1 MTKKGVKFVVSFPGR
16 WPWWPAIGV
25 FLLLTSCMS
34 HKGESMD
41 KEVEHADEEFS
52 IKTPAKKEIEHTHEE
67 FSEKILAE
75 KDIEYTDEGFSIK
88 IPAGVEVEKKMVID
102 FLLYYFRIGE
112 EHFLTAYV
120 GNSPSYRSTY
130 AQENTI
136 EKTGLI
142 NNVPFKRVEFKGRN
156 GQKRLEILFRFPSN
170 RFWPKY
176 MHFIYEDIPSN
187 LESIA
192 EIIMNSLKEEDL
204 PSPILRKQ

>member
-1 MTKKGVKFVVSFPGR
+1 MSLRERQISIKGAKFFVSFQD
-16 WPWWPAIGV
+16 WWPLIGV

-34 HKGESMD
+34 HNGESMD
-41 KEVEHADEEFS
+41 KEIEHADEGFGV
-52 IKTPAKKEIEHTHEE
+52 KTY
-67 FSEKILAE
+67 AE
-75 KDIEYTDEGFSIK
+75 KGMEYTDEGFSIK
-88 IPAGVEVEKKMVID
+88 IPAGVEVEKKVVID

-142 NNVPFKRVEFKGRN
+142 NNVPFKRVEFKGRS
-156 GQKRLEILFRFPSN
+156 GQKRVEILFRFPSN

-192 EIIMNSLKEEDL
+192 EKIMNSLKEEDL
-204 PSPILRKQ
+204 QSPIYDNRKS